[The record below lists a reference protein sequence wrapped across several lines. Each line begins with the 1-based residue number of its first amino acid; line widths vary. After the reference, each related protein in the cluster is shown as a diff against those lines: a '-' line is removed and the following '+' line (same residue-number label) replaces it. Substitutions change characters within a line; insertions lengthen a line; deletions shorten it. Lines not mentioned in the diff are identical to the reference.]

1 MSIYRTSIT
10 VSFFVFIFILQAAV
24 INQIPFF
31 IGGFSLFLAVTFSWI
46 ASTERAET
54 FATAFIAGILL
65 DLSPS
70 LDAPVGLWTF
80 TLLFLSYLISLYRES
95 LGDLDGRP
103 MTAALYLVA
112 TTSSALLIYILTAA
126 LLGVDVPPALTA
138 GIDTAGN
145 AIWTLLLSP
154 LYFPLINRLKLRLF
168 AIGKIRSGG

>member
-1 MSIYRTSIT
+1 MHLFNFADE
-10 VSFFVFIFILQAAV
+10 VVPAV
-24 INQIPFF
+24 EEHINPLIPHPVE
-31 IGGFSLFLAVTFSWI
+31 IVVG
-46 ASTERAET
+46 
-54 FATAFIAGILL
+54 FIA
-65 DLSPS
+65 
-70 LDAPVGLWTF
+70 F

-112 TTSSALLIYILTAA
+112 TTSSALLIYLLTAA
-126 LLGVDVPPALTA
+126 LLGVDVPPALRA

-168 AIGKIRSGG
+168 AIGNIRSGG